1 MLGAIIYRSQTVK
14 HCIALLLL
22 LALPLGAQAAKDNDP
37 SKIGYLELSPALIGN
52 YGEGVGRP
60 KFFKAD
66 VALRVIGTENLAR
79 VQHHQP
85 LIRNELIMLFAELG
99 NDGMNSVENKEALR
113 QQALE
118 RVRKVI
124 EQEEG
129 RPLVEDLLFNN
140 LIAHP

>member
-1 MLGAIIYRSQTVK
+1 MLGRILSRSQIVK
-14 HCIALLLL
+14 RCIALLLL
-22 LALPLGAQAAKDNDP
+22 LGLPLGTAQAAKENDP
-37 SKIGYLELSPALIGN
+37 TKVGYLELRPALVGN
-52 YGEGVGRP
+52 YGEGARP

-66 VALRVIGTENLAR
+66 VALRVVGTQNLER
-79 VQHHQP
+79 LEHHQP

-99 NDGMNSVENKEALR
+99 NDSMTTVEDKEALR
-113 QQALE
+113 QQALA

-140 LIAHP
+140 LIAQP